1 MCEVARL
8 ALGASPALGQGPG
21 SEVCLACEACA
32 GPGAAHAMQPE
43 HTSVL
48 SCACGP
54 VSVCVESGKVRAG
67 HPTYTGQRR
76 RRDDERRASLP
87 FSRSFF

>member
-1 MCEVARL
+1 MFEGEEVCEVARL

-43 HTSVL
+43 HTSV
-48 SCACGP
+48 
-54 VSVCVESGKVRAG
+54 VCVRSGVCLCGIWKGARGTPDIHGTAQE
-67 HPTYTGQRR
+67 TR
-76 RRDDERRASLP
+76 
-87 FSRSFF
+87 